1 MKENLGRAVSLL
13 SFASTLGVAVGP
25 SIAGVLFS
33 LLSYVGPFLVV
44 GGVSLLFTL
53 AIYLLEWDYA

>member
-1 MKENLGRAVSLL
+1 M
-13 SFASTLGVAVGP
+13 GP

-33 LLSYVGPFLVV
+33 LLGYVGPFLVV